1 MREAIL
7 RESHGKSGALVGTTW
22 VLSPDPSAR
31 NRVRLMI
38 DNPNKADA
46 YIRLGLREDPETEI
60 DRISR

>member
-7 RESHGKSGALVGTTW
+7 RESHGKSGALLGATS

-31 NRVRLMI
+31 DRVRLMI
-38 DNPNKADA
+38 DNPDRADA